1 MKSARRRSRRF
12 DSLATPDGVRRVC
25 EQLRERLPDYIP
37 KSDRKLFSMLNAV
50 RHVNRYSATDTGK
63 GRPANW
69 ERDLLLEVS
78 RHLGAILERET
89 GGRVSISTFVGLYLR
104 VLHFPVDVSSALG
117 RGEINLQ
124 EAMLLSRLN
133 HNKLRTDSNTARA
146 IRRHVIDAHLESNSS
161 QNQLRVRVRE
171 MLGESGIVS
180 GETLAVGI
188 QKADSLL
195 EVDPEDLRHL
205 FFETM
210 KELFFALREFNP
222 EDLDETDIDEI
233 MVPADLL
240 AGAIHSIKQRIKA
253 RTQPKKAIEGF
264 GVEKEPEQGQRPIVE
279 TNAKGHTIY
288 RFPK

>member
-12 DSLATPDGVRRVC
+12 DPLATPDGVRGVC

-37 KSDRKLFSMLNAV
+37 KSDKKLFSMLNAV

-63 GRPANW
+63 GRPAHW
-69 ERDLLLEVS
+69 ERDVLLKIS
-78 RHLGAILERET
+78 SHLTAILERET
-89 GGRVSISTFVGLYLR
+89 GGRVSVSTFVGLYLR

-133 HNKLRTDSNTARA
+133 HKKLRTDSNTARA
-146 IRRHVIDAHLESNSS
+146 IRRHVIEAHLDSNGS
-161 QNQLRVRVRE
+161 QNQLRSRVRE

-180 GETLAVGI
+180 SETLAVGI
-188 QKADSLL
+188 EKVDSLL

-210 KELFFALREFNP
+210 KELFYALREFNP
-222 EDLDETDIDEI
+222 EDLDEADIDEI
-233 MVPADLL
+233 MTSADLL
-240 AGAIHSIKQRIKA
+240 SGTIHDIKQRIKA
-253 RTQPKKAIEGF
+253 RTQAKKPIEGF
-264 GVEKEPEQGQRPIVE
+264 FKEKEPEQDQRPIVE
-279 TNAKGHTIY
+279 RDAQGHITY
-288 RFPK
+288 RFK